1 MDSVCEG
8 ESMIWTGKAKG
19 RDLTSVDDRG
29 PGKLFLRT
37 FHGRRGAAVAVVVVD
52 GGGTVDEVA
61 AVVGVATAQYGWI
74 QHRGQAGMA
83 EVELV
88 GGREEK
94 TPHVDGEKIGAV
106 ATPHRH
112 RLEET
117 GVGNTHL
124 PKITTVRRKPQTGGD
139 RKRRRV
145 CYGEDGVAEV
155 AVDVAELLGRR
166 RGEVVQGKGG

>member
-1 MDSVCEG
+1 MVS
-8 ESMIWTGKAKG
+8 
-19 RDLTSVDDRG
+19 
-29 PGKLFLRT
+29 
-37 FHGRRGAAVAVVVVD
+37 
-52 GGGTVDEVA
+52 
-61 AVVGVATAQYGWI
+61 
-74 QHRGQAGMA
+74 RGQAGMA

-124 PKITTVRRKPQTGGD
+124 PKITVRRKPQREGD
-139 RKRRRV
+139 RKRRR
-145 CYGEDGVAEV
+145 
-155 AVDVAELLGRR
+155 GREGCVTAR
-166 RGEVVQGKGG
+166 TVSQKLQWT